1 MSTDQTNSHRLGYRA
16 AGTAAAVAAL
26 TLLGGCISSTTYGTG
41 ESPGLAVFREIGG
54 GVFGGILGK
63 SEKDP
68 IGYQQRAP
76 IVAPPETSLPV
87 PAQAVAAANP
97 DWPDDPDRNK
107 RAELSDEVTPGYY
120 KRLGPLAR
128 LTQNRGGPRCSPEDK
143 DCDGEISAMEAND
156 FHAGRRKVA
165 AAIADA
171 ESVHLDERRYLTD
184 PPDEFRAPAE
194 TAPTEFEDIKRERKG
209 LLGALL
215 FGRR

>member
-1 MSTDQTNSHRLGYRA
+1 MSTDKTKSRRLGYRA
-16 AGTAAAVAAL
+16 AGTAAAIAAIA
-26 TLLGGCISSTTYGTG
+26 LLGGCVSSTTYGTG

-54 GVFGGILGK
+54 GVFGGVLGK
-63 SEKDP
+63 SKKDP
-68 IGYQQRAP
+68 IGYDQRAP
-76 IVAPPETSLPV
+76 IVAPPEASLPA
-87 PAQAVAAANP
+87 PAQSVAAANP

-107 RAELSDEVTPGYY
+107 RAELSDEVTPDYY
-120 KRLGPLAR
+120 KRLGPLAS

-156 FHAGRRKVA
+156 FHAGRKKVA
-165 AAIADA
+165 AAINDA

-184 PPDEFRAPAE
+184 PPEEFRTAAD

-209 LLGALL
+209 ILNGWL